1 MSVVREFVATKS
13 TSHLRSLANGP
24 ECIEVRATLPY
35 NGLLGKSPPVSDM
48 PTNRTSACRH
58 SEEEPQGADSF
69 RVADYSSRIGGIGV
83 GTGEWSHGLT
93 PVRENPLPRRS
104 TVRRAHLQSADKK
117 EDALRLFL
125 ETRNHF
131 KPAFFAGKL
140 MLPTQS
146 CLQSEWALLDT
157 FPGQEDG
164 KNSTTLA
171 GPGAASHSDGSS
183 MLGHNPFDYPKAQ
196 ASAFFTFGG
205 PPHWS
210 RCWRII
216 A

>member
-1 MSVVREFVATKS
+1 MAGKRETNCQWYGNLS
-13 TSHLRSLANGP
+13 RQNPLLANGP

-157 FPGQEDG
+157 FPC
-164 KNSTTLA
+164 A
-171 GPGAASHSDGSS
+171 GRRKKQYHFGRAWCC
-183 MLGHNPFDYPKAQ
+183 F
-196 ASAFFTFGG
+196 AFGWILHAW
-205 PPHWS
+205 PQS
-210 RCWRII
+210 L
-216 A
+216 